1 MRIASFFVV
10 SRVPTI
16 MNLCR
21 IAGVVLG
28 AVPLAVVMVLS
39 VNAAQPLA
47 PAPLGHR
54 EFRPG
59 SITRSEDL
67 PTGRLR
73 TRIEGLPTYARTR
86 AVSWLRDFH
95 FTDLDLD
102 TLHADPDGGIY
113 YEDPADLPAE
123 PGTSASEPV
132 AAAAAVPVSPFPA
145 ALVFHS
151 RPGSAN
157 VLFLN
162 FAGDTIS
169 GTSWN
174 TSVGR
179 SSIPAVAFSSDAD
192 LTTYSDSEQAVIK
205 RVWERVAE
213 DYAAFD
219 IDVTTARPAAFNSRT
234 AMALIT
240 RHTDANGA
248 SNPSSTS
255 GGVAYV
261 NVFATGSY
269 ANYRPAWIYADNL
282 GNNESFIGEA
292 AAHEIG
298 HNMGL
303 SHDGRTDGK
312 EYYGGHG
319 SGETSWAPIMGTG
332 YNHNVSQWSKGEYY
346 LANNTQDDLAVIA
359 AKLSYRRDD
368 HGDTAATATALVLTG
383 GTNIVST
390 TPETDPSNTSPANK
404 GVLERNTDVD
414 MFSFI
419 TGAGTISLAVNPW
432 ISPADT
438 RGGDIDLQLDL
449 FDGSGSLVLSTNPVG
464 QTSARITATLP
475 EGAYFLRVSNVG
487 VGDPFSSAPTG
498 YTAYGG
504 VGQYFISGYVIPSGY
519 VAPPQAEAILADLT
533 GTGVSAHGFTVTYT
547 DNLAI
552 DVSSLD
558 SSDIRITGPNA
569 YDKGAL
575 FIGVDQLANGSPR
588 VATYAAPAPNGSVWT
603 PADNG
608 LYTVELLDGTVSDT
622 EGSAVAGKVLGQFTV
637 AVSAA
642 VYVANMDTDPG
653 WTFGGQWAYGTPNY
667 SGSGPTGGYTG
678 SRIIGYN
685 LGGNYANNLGTVYA
699 TTPRIDCGN
708 AAALTLRF
716 RRWLG
721 LGNRDTALVQ
731 VSTNGSAWS
740 SLWSTTRT
748 VNDGSWQE
756 IQYALPAWTA
766 GSHRLQLRW
775 GLGSD
780 SAGNSIGWNIDDVEI
795 LSGGALDTVP
805 PTALLSV
812 ANITAAGSP
821 SQSFSVTYSDNVA
834 VSVASLGD
842 GDLRVTGPNG
852 YSNLVAFAGVDSAPD
867 GSPRTATYSVPAP
880 DGAWSL
886 TDNGTYH
893 ITLLE
898 GAVTDIYNN
907 PVAES
912 ALGAFTVAIPVE
924 APFLIV
930 SPSVFSIAEGGTN
943 LFQVRLSSAPA
954 VPVSFVVTHA
964 SGSTN
969 LLVES
974 GATNVLDASNWS
986 TGATVT
992 LAALPDPDQLDG
1004 DAVFSVTATGL
1015 DSVAVFVTELDTTP
1029 DATLIA
1035 TVNDPAWGFVT
1046 PTNLTVGVAA
1056 EAILTATPAPYYEF
1070 VGWSGDASGSDNPLT
1085 LTVRS
1090 NLLVEARFAEL
1101 VTTNHPTPQVWLAEH
1116 GATGDFESAV
1126 VLTGANGLPLWES
1139 YVAGLDPQDP
1149 ASQLR
1154 LRSVQ
1159 DQVSGKIVLSWD
1171 AVAGRIYTLWS
1182 GTNLVD
1188 TLEPLTPLEGLAF
1201 PTRSSTNSVSPEE
1214 PLRLFR
1220 LEVSLP

>member
-1 MRIASFFVV
+1 MIIALLPLV
-10 SRVPTI
+10 SRVSTI
-16 MNLCR
+16 MSLRR
-21 IAGVVLG
+21 IAGVFLG
-28 AVPLAVVMVLS
+28 VVSLSVVMVLS
-39 VNAAQPLA
+39 AGAAQP
-47 PAPLGHR
+47 PAPVPSGHR

-67 PTGRLR
+67 PAGRLR
-73 TRIEGLPTYARTR
+73 TRIEGLSTNARTR
-86 AVSWLRDFH
+86 AVTWLRDFH
-95 FTDLDLD
+95 FTDLDLN

-123 PGTSASEPV
+123 PITAVTEPV
-132 AAAAAVPVSPFPA
+132 AAAASVPVSPFPA

-179 SSIPAVAFSSDAD
+179 TSIPAVAFSSDAD

-213 DYAAFD
+213 DYAAFN
-219 IDVTTARPAAFNSRT
+219 IDVTTARPATFNNRT

-248 SNPSSTS
+248 NNPSSTS

-261 NVFATGSY
+261 NVFAGGNY
-269 ANYRPAWIYADNL
+269 ATYRPAWIYADNL
-282 GNNESFIGEA
+282 GNNEAFIGEA

-303 SHDGRTDGK
+303 SHDGRTDGQ

-319 SGETSWAPIMGTG
+319 SGETSWGPIMGTG
-332 YNHNVSQWSKGEYY
+332 YNRNVSQWSKGDYY
-346 LANNTQDDLAVIA
+346 LANNTQDDLSVIA
-359 AKLSYRRDD
+359 AKLSYRSDD

-390 TPETDPSNTSPANK
+390 TPETDPSNSSPANK

-419 TGAGTISLAVNPW
+419 TGAGTISLAVNAW
-432 ISPADT
+432 ISPADS

-449 FDGSGSLVLSTNPVG
+449 YDGSGTLVLSTNPVS

-504 VGQYFISGYVIPSGY
+504 VGQYFISGYVVPSGY
-519 VAPPQAEAILADLT
+519 VAPPQAEAILSDLT
-533 GTGVSAHGFTVTYT
+533 GNAVSAHEFTVTYT
-547 DNLAI
+547 DNLAV

-558 SSDIRITGPNA
+558 SSDLRITGPNGYA
-569 YDKGAL
+569 MGAH
-575 FIGVDQLANGSPR
+575 FVGVDNVANGSPR

-608 LYTVELLDGTVSDT
+608 LYSVELLDGTVSDT
-622 EGSAVAGKVLGQFTV
+622 EGATVAGKILGQFTV

-667 SGSGPTGGYTG
+667 SGAGPAGGDTG
-678 SRIIGYN
+678 SKIIGYN
-685 LGGNYANNLGTVYA
+685 LNGNYANNVGTVYA
-699 TTPRIDCGN
+699 TTPQIDCGN
-708 AAALTLRF
+708 AASLTLRF

-721 LGNRDTALVQ
+721 LSNRDTALIQ
-731 VSTNGSAWS
+731 VSTNGSAWT
-740 SLWSTTRT
+740 SLWSTKNT
-748 VNDGSWQE
+748 VNDGAWQE

-766 GSHRLQLRW
+766 GSHSLQLRW
-775 GLGSD
+775 GLSSGS
-780 SAGNSIGWNIDDVEI
+780 SGNSIGWNIDDVEI
-795 LSGGALDTVP
+795 LSGGALDTLA

-812 ANITAAGSP
+812 ANITTAGSP
-821 SQSFSVTYSDNVA
+821 SHSFSVTYSDNVA

-842 GDLRVTGPNG
+842 GDLLVTGPNG
-852 YSNLVAFAGVDSAPD
+852 YSNLVAFAGADSAPD

-880 DGAWSL
+880 NGVWSL
-886 TDNGTYH
+886 ADNGTYQ

-907 PVAES
+907 SVGETV
-912 ALGAFTVAIPVE
+912 LGAFTVAIPEE

-930 SPSVFSIAEGGTN
+930 SPSVFSVAERDTN
-943 LFQVRLSSAPA
+943 VFQVRLSSTPAAPIT
-954 VPVSFVVTHA
+954 VVVAHI

-969 LLVES
+969 LIVES

-986 TGATVT
+986 TGATVV
-992 LAALPDPDQLDG
+992 LGALPDPDQLDG

-1015 DSVAVFVTELDTTP
+1015 ANVSVFVTELDTTS

-1035 TVNDPAWGFVT
+1035 TVNDPAWGSVT

-1101 VTTNHPTPQVWLAEH
+1101 VTTNHPTPQAWLAEN
-1116 GATGDFESAV
+1116 GAIGDFESAV
-1126 VLTGANGLPLWES
+1126 DLTGANGLPLWKS
-1139 YVAGLDPQDP
+1139 YIAGLDPQDP

-1154 LRSVQ
+1154 LRSVV
-1159 DQVSGKIVLSWD
+1159 DEGSGTIVLSWD
-1171 AVAGRIYTLWS
+1171 AVAGRVYSLWS
-1182 GTNLVD
+1182 GTNLLD
-1188 TLEPLTPLEGLAF
+1188 TLEPLIPLEGWAF

-1220 LEVSLP
+1220 LEVWLP